1 MQYNNR
7 QTRTAMRKRKQRR
20 RFIIFLTALTITLI
34 IFAVL
39 LLKPNSENKTAD
51 TLNGVWV
58 YDQYT
63 KYEFDGFGE
72 GCMCLEDTHYEYSYI
87 IDKNTISIDFKNES
101 VHDCEY
107 TFEITDNTLMLV
119 GGKGTTG
126 GTYKLN
132 KVNN

>member
-20 RFIIFLTALTITLI
+20 RIIIFLTALTITLI

-51 TLNGVWV
+51 TLTGTWI

-72 GCMCLEDTHYEYSYI
+72 GCMCLQDTHYEYSYT
-87 IDKNTISIDFKNES
+87 IDQNTVSIDFIDES

-107 TFEITDNTLMLV
+107 TFEITDNTLKLV

-126 GTYKLN
+126 GTYNLN